1 MRPMNRLMDSPQ
13 GQAVDG
19 CCADHPPSPDHD
31 VEKDAVGG
39 DPNPALFSL
48 TATF

>member
-1 MRPMNRLMDSPQ
+1 MRPLNRLTDSPQ
-13 GQAVDG
+13 GQVDNG
-19 CCADHPPSPDHD
+19 CCAECPSSPDHD